1 MEAPLNER
9 ENLIMNRA
17 KKIAAASIATVAL
30 VAGGTTY
37 AFASTGNAADPT
49 SDDVA
54 LTGTTLQRA
63 SQAATDATGGG
74 TVTSGKE
81 GNEGNVAY
89 ELEVKTSD
97 GKTVE
102 VQLDKAFNVTHQ
114 ETDTPDQGQ
123 SED

>member
-1 MEAPLNER
+1 
-9 ENLIMNRA
+9 MNRS
-17 KKIAAASIATVAL
+17 KKLAVAAVATVAL
-30 VAGGTTY
+30 AGGGTTY
-37 AFASTGNAADPT
+37 AFASTGNASDPT

-54 LTGTTLQRA
+54 LTGSTLRQA
-63 SQAATDATGGG
+63 TQAALDATGGG
-74 TVTSGKE
+74 TLLEATE

-89 ELEVKTSD
+89 ELDITTND

-102 VQLDKAFNVTHQ
+102 VQLDKAFHVTHQ

>member
-1 MEAPLNER
+1 
-9 ENLIMNRA
+9 MNRA
-17 KKIAAASIATVAL
+17 KKIVAASIATVAL
-30 VAGGTTY
+30 VAGGSTY
-37 AFASTGNAADPT
+37 AFASGGSGDDPT

-54 LTGTTLQRA
+54 LTGTTLQQA
-63 SQAATDATGGG
+63 SQAALDATGGG
-74 TVTSGKE
+74 TVLSADE

-89 ELEVKTSD
+89 ELDIKTTD

-102 VQLDKAFNVTHQ
+102 VQMDKAFTVTHQ

>member
-1 MEAPLNER
+1 MR
-9 ENLIMNRA
+9 
-17 KKIAAASIATVAL
+17 V
-30 VAGGTTY
+30 TTPT
-37 AFASTGNAADPT
+37 STADDPT

-74 TVTSGKE
+74 SVTSSEE
-81 GNEGNVAY
+81 GNEGVAY
-89 ELEVKTSD
+89 EVEVKTPD

-102 VQLDKAFNVTHQ
+102 VQMDKSFHVTHQ